1 MKRGRR
7 TFTAAYKTQIV
18 LEWIGNSSAQ
28 AEICRRELLSL
39 ETLKQWKEQF
49 LGNAVAAFGGSRQQQ
64 EHESSI
70 ATLER
75 LVGQLTIENSILKK
89 VSTTSTSALSRN
101 GRSL

>member
-28 AEICRRELLSL
+28 AEICRRELLSVDV
-39 ETLKQWKEQF
+39 LKQWKEQF
-49 LGNAVAAFGGSRQQQ
+49 LGNAVAAFGGSQAQQ
-64 EHESSI
+64 EHENSI

-89 VSTTSTSALSRN
+89 VSTISSSALSRS
-101 GRSL
+101 GRLL